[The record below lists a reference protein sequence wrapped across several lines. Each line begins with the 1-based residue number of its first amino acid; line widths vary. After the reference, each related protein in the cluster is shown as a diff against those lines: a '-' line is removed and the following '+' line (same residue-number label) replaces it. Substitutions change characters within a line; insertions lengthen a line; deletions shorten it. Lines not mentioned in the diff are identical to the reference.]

1 MRFIVVI
8 LLNGAFVYITSALL
22 TGVEVKN
29 FWMAILVGLVLGVIN
44 ATIKPVI
51 TVLTLPFTIITFGL
65 FLLVINAA
73 MVMLTNAIVPGFAV
87 AGWWSALFFSIIM
100 SLLNLIVAD
109 LKRKP
114 K

>member
-1 MRFIVVI
+1 MNILVRI
-8 LLNGAFVYITSALL
+8 LLNGAFVYLTSYLL
-22 TGVEVKN
+22 SGVNVDD
-29 FWMAILVGLVLGVIN
+29 FWMALLVGIVLGIIN
-44 ATIKPVI
+44 VTIKPLL
-51 TVLTLPFTIITFGL
+51 TVLTLPFTILTLGL

-73 MVMLTNAIVPGFAV
+73 MVMLTDSIVPGFQV

-109 LKRKP
+109 LKKKP

>member
-1 MRFIVVI
+1 MRFIIVI

-114 K
+114 Q